1 METPKAGARPEA
13 DERSLVLQ
21 ARNGSDAAF
30 EEVLSRHQQRV
41 FRVVLSILRDPMDSE
56 EVVQDVFVTVFE
68 KIDSFRG
75 DSSFTTW
82 IHRIAVNAALMHRR
96 RDRSGV
102 NVSLEDTMPAFREDG
117 HIATDVADWSEQA
130 NDPALASEARQIIQA
145 AVDELDGIYR
155 TVFLLRDVE
164 GFSTEETADILQLGI
179 PAVKSRLH
187 RARLYLRR
195 ALAGYFEERL
205 SS

>member
-1 METPKAGARPEA
+1 METPDPVAIPQD

-21 ARNGSDAAF
+21 ARRGSAPAF
-30 EEVLSRHQQRV
+30 EEVLNRHQQRV
-41 FRVVLSILRDPMDSE
+41 YRVIRSILRDSMDAE
-56 EVVQDVFVTVFE
+56 EVVQDVFLTVFE
-68 KIDSFRG
+68 KIDNFRG

-96 RDRSGV
+96 RDRSSV
-102 NVSLEDTMPAFREDG
+102 NVSLEATMPAFREDG

-130 NDPALASEARQIIQA
+130 NDPALASEAQQIIQT
-145 AVDELDGIYR
+145 AVDELDSKYR
-155 TVFLLRDVE
+155 TVFVLRDIE
-164 GFSTEETADILQLGI
+164 AFSTEETAEILEMGI

-195 ALAGYFEERL
+195 ALAGYFERQL
-205 SS
+205 GT